1 MSSSNPLPDSIW
13 QAVLRRADTFP
24 VWLVGGAV
32 RDAFLDH
39 STFDADFAV
48 KGEARR
54 LARAVA
60 NEFSGDYYDLDRER
74 GSGRVLIVLGGSE
87 RWVLDFTVVRG
98 VSIED
103 DLRLR
108 DFTMNAL
115 ALSLEDPE
123 RLIDPCGG
131 LQDIRA
137 KIIRACTDQAID
149 DDPIRALRA
158 VRLATDLGFRIA
170 PETLRL
176 LIPAAES
183 LSKVSPERI
192 RDELLHILAG
202 KKPASA
208 FRSLDHLGLLRVIL
222 PEVTALHGVAQS
234 PPHAYDAFEHSLA
247 VLNHLERL
255 LSVLGPNHDP
265 EGASDMTLAQVSLR
279 LGRYRTELDAH
290 LKSSLTSGTLVRQ
303 LLLLSALFHDAG
315 KALTQEIGEDDRI
328 HFTDHEEQG
337 AELVRARARDLRFGV
352 QECERLD
359 HIVRYHHWPG
369 ALEKADHLTR
379 RMIYRF
385 FHRTGEAGIDVVLLS
400 LADRLGMYVPPVPQE
415 VWERRVELGRAL
427 LEARFDGGW
436 LEPPRLMR
444 GDELAAI
451 LGVEHGPQLG
461 RLLEAI
467 REAQAVGEV
476 QTPEQAVALARGIRD
491 GTVGSMAVDDDDP
504 ANANTSWD
512 R

>member
-1 MSSSNPLPDSIW
+1 MSFSNPLPDSIW
-13 QAVLRRADTFP
+13 QAVLRRADTSP
-24 VWLVGGAV
+24 IWLVGGAV
-32 RDAFLDH
+32 RDAFLDR

-48 KGEARR
+48 DGEARR
-54 LARAVA
+54 VARAVA
-60 NEFSGDYYDLDRER
+60 NELGGDYYDLDRGR
-74 GSGRVLIVLGGSE
+74 GSGRVLIELGGSE
-87 RWVLDFTVVRG
+87 RWVLDFTVLRG
-98 VSIED
+98 ANIED

-115 ALSLEDPE
+115 ALSLDDPK

-131 LQDIRA
+131 LQDTRA

-158 VRLATDLGFRIA
+158 VRLATDLGFRIT

-208 FRSLDHLGLLRVIL
+208 FRSLDHLGLLGVIL
-222 PEVTALHGVAQS
+222 PEVTALRGVAQS

-247 VLNHLERL
+247 VLDHLARL

-265 EGASDMTLAQVSLR
+265 EGAFDMTLAEVSLR
-279 LGRYRTELDAH
+279 LGRYRAELDDH
-290 LKSSLTSGTLVRQ
+290 LRSSLTSGTLVRQ
-303 LLLLSALFHDAG
+303 LLLLAALYHDVG
-315 KALTQEIGEDDRI
+315 KALTFEVGDDDRI
-328 HFTDHEEQG
+328 HFTGHEGQG
-337 AELVRARARDLRFGV
+337 AALVRARARDLRFGV

-359 HIVRYHHWPG
+359 RIVRYHQWPG
-369 ALEKADHLTR
+369 ALEKVDLMTR

-385 FHRTGEAGIDVVLLS
+385 FRKTGEAGIDVVLLS
-400 LADRLGMYVPPVPQE
+400 LADRMGMYVPPVPQE

-461 RLLEAI
+461 RMLEAI

-476 QTPEQAVALARGIRD
+476 QTPEQAVALARDMRD
-491 GTVGSMAVDDDDP
+491 GSVGSTAGDDDDP
-504 ANANTSWD
+504 ANANTVWN